1 MKLIIGGYG
10 QGKLQYVRRTYRTE
24 HWYVAEACL
33 PDVEEQVIIN
43 HFHLWVREM
52 LKENA
57 KPEEKLAE
65 YLQTHKDCI
74 FISDEI
80 GNGLVPMDAFER
92 AYRERTGRM
101 LIAIAQQAEEV
112 VRVICGMGQKIK

>member
-10 QGKLQYVRRTYRTE
+10 QGKLQYVRRTYQTE
-24 HWYVAEACL
+24 NWYVA
-33 PDVEEQVIIN
+33 EQVIIN

>member
-1 MKLIIGGYG
+1 MKLIIGGYA
-10 QGKLQYVRRTYRTE
+10 QGKLQYVYNTYQTE
-24 HWYVAEACL
+24 NWKVAEASL
-33 PDVEEQVIIN
+33 PNTDEKVIIN

-52 LKENA
+52 LKQNVE
-57 KPEEKLAE
+57 PEQLLMK
-65 YLQTHKDCI
+65 YLQTHQDCI

-92 AYRERTGRM
+92 EYRERTGRM
-101 LIAIAQQAEEV
+101 LIAIAEQAEEV